1 MKNKIIVKSQKIL
14 SFDEQM
20 EKNKPKLSSS
30 SLGPFMEEY
39 FRGKITPTQYLYLTK
54 QYKE

>member
-1 MKNKIIVKSQKIL
+1 MKNKIIIKSQKIL

-20 EKNKPKLSSS
+20 KKNKPRLST
-30 SLGPFMEEY
+30 SLVPFMEEY
-39 FRGKITPTQYLYLTK
+39 FRGKITSTQYLYLTK

>member
-20 EKNKPKLSSS
+20 QKNKPRIS
-30 SLGPFMEEY
+30 SLVPFMEEY
-39 FRGKITPTQYLYLTK
+39 FRGKITPSQYLYLTK
-54 QYKE
+54 QYKD

>member
-1 MKNKIIVKSQKIL
+1 MKNKIIVKSQQIL

-20 EKNKPKLSSS
+20 QKNKPRLSS
-30 SLGPFMEEY
+30 LVPFMEDY
-39 FRGKITPTQYLYLTK
+39 FRGKITPSRYLYLTK

>member
-20 EKNKPKLSSS
+20 EKNKPKLLSSI
-30 SLGPFMEEY
+30 GPFMEEY
-39 FRGKITPTQYLYLTK
+39 FRGKITPSQYLYLTK
-54 QYKE
+54 QYKD

>member
-20 EKNKPKLSSS
+20 QKNKPKLASSY
-30 SLGPFMEEY
+30 LVPFMEDY
-39 FRGKITPTQYLYLTK
+39 FRGKITPSQYLHLTK
-54 QYKE
+54 QYKD